1 MASVQAEVQK
11 ELTQEE
17 FDYVLAAFEE
27 SINDNIDLDLLS
39 RTLKT
44 FVKEITPAKEIHLLG
59 FSEKNDSVVSDIE
72 NNIHI
77 DLSSSQGM
85 ISTCYKKKEPQFTN
99 DVDRYNGYDV
109 KVDNAYDY
117 NLKNLLILPLQDVN
131 ENLFAVLWA
140 GIPKGDINQY
150 ISRDIEH
157 LTQLLHKIEYVIP
170 QEEDKAKEIDQSKE
184 MYQSALK
191 EIDHIKSKKYNKV
204 ESPILVQKIQSWLT
218 GFKKNKK

>member
-17 FDYVLAAFEE
+17 FDYVLAAFEK
-27 SINDNIDLDLLS
+27 SINDNIDLNLLS
-39 RTLKT
+39 RTLET

-85 ISTCYKKKEPQFTN
+85 ISTCSKKKEPQITN

-157 LTQLLHKIEYVIP
+157 LTQLLNKIKYVMP
-170 QEEDKAKEIDQSKE
+170 QEEDKAKKIDQSE
-184 MYQSALK
+184 DMYQSALK
-191 EIDHIKSKKYNKV
+191 EINHIESKKHNKV
-204 ESPILVQKIQSWLT
+204 EYPILVHKIQSWLT